1 MADTLTT
8 LDISVLQPN
17 PFQPRNKIKPGDVE
31 ELAASVKEHGILEPI
46 VVAETPA
53 GYQIIA
59 GERRWRAAQQA
70 GLEQVPVVIKKVS
83 PRQMLE
89 MALIENVQR
98 SDLNPLE
105 RAQAFQQ
112 LMREFNLSVQDIA
125 DKISKSGSYVSN
137 SLKLLQLPDAIKDGI
152 TGNQISEGHARAL
165 AGIADP
171 KAMIEAY
178 KQLLVSK
185 GSVREAEEIA
195 RMWREQNENG
205 QNRARRKPVTSVI
218 DPEVKEWEERLRTII
233 ASRSHV
239 SSKIKL
245 TRSQTQ
251 TRVII
256 TLKGTQ
262 EETQSALEN
271 FMGLAKLAD
280 AA

>member
-1 MADTLTT
+1 MPEYINS
-8 LDISVLQPN
+8 LDISLLQPN
-17 PFQPRNKIKPGDVE
+17 PFQPRNKIKSADITD
-31 ELAASVKEHGILEPI
+31 LAESIKLHGILEPL

-59 GERRWRAAQQA
+59 GERRWRASQLA
-70 GLEQVPVVIKKVS
+70 GLTKVPVVIKKVT

-112 LMREFNLSVQDIA
+112 LVREFDLTVGQVA
-125 DKISKSGSYVSN
+125 ERISKSQSYVSN
-137 SLKLLQLPDAIKDGI
+137 SLRLLQLPDAIKDGI
-152 TGNQISEGHARAL
+152 SGDLISEGHARAL
-165 AGIADP
+165 AGITDP
-171 KAMIEAY
+171 KAMIDAY

-195 RMWREQNENG
+195 RMWRELHEAEAG
-205 QNRARRKPVTSVI
+205 KRKKKSVTSVV
-218 DPEVKEWEERLRTII
+218 DPEVKQWEEKLRQVI
-233 ASRSHV
+233 ASRSQV
-239 SSKIKL
+239 TSKIKL

-256 TLKGTQ
+256 TLKGSQQQTQ
-262 EETQSALEN
+262 TALED
-271 FMGLAKLAD
+271 FMGLID
-280 AA
+280 N

>member
-1 MADTLTT
+1 MAEYVNS
-8 LDISVLQPN
+8 LDISLLQPN
-17 PFQPRNKIKPGDVE
+17 PFQPRNKIKPNDIE
-31 ELAASVKEHGILEPI
+31 ELAASVRQHGILEPL

-59 GERRWRAAQQA
+59 GERRWRAAQLA
-70 GLEQVPVVIKKVS
+70 GLTTVPVVIKKVS

-112 LMREFNLSVQDIA
+112 LLREFNLTVGDVA
-125 DKISKSGSYVSN
+125 EKISKSSSYVSN
-137 SLKLLQLPDAIKDGI
+137 SLRLLNLPDAIKDGI
-152 TGNQISEGHARAL
+152 AGDLISEGHARAL
-165 AGIADP
+165 AGITDP

-195 RMWREQNENG
+195 RMWREEHEAQS
-205 QNRARRKPVTSVI
+205 AKAKRKPVTSVV
-218 DPEVKEWEERLRTII
+218 DPEVKLWEERLQKVLT
-233 ASRSHV
+233 SRSKV
-239 SSKIKL
+239 ASQIKL

-251 TRVII
+251 TRVVI
-256 TLKGTQ
+256 TLKGSQ
-262 EETQSALEN
+262 AETQTALEN
-271 FMGLAKLAD
+271 FMGLARD
-280 AA
+280 

>member
-1 MADTLTT
+1 MAEYLNS
-8 LDISVLQPN
+8 LDISLLQPN
-17 PFQPRNKIKPGDVE
+17 PFQPRNKIKPADIE
-31 ELAASVKEHGILEPI
+31 ELAASVRQHGILEPL

-59 GERRWRAAQQA
+59 GERRWRAAQLA
-70 GLEQVPVVIKKVS
+70 GLTQVPVVVKKVS

-112 LMREFNLSVQDIA
+112 LSREFDLSVGDIA
-125 DKISKSGSYVSN
+125 AKISKSNSYVSN
-137 SLKLLQLPDAIKDGI
+137 SLRLLNLPDAIKDGI
-152 TGNQISEGHARAL
+152 AGDLISEGHARAL
-165 AGIADP
+165 AGITDP

-195 RMWREQNENG
+195 RMWREVHESTP
-205 QNRARRKPVTSVI
+205 AKSKRKPITSVV
-218 DPEVKEWEERLRTII
+218 DPEVKQWEERLQKVI
-233 ASRSHV
+233 AARSKV
-239 SSKIKL
+239 RSQIKL

-256 TLKGTQ
+256 TLKGSQ
-262 EETQSALEN
+262 AETQTALEN
-271 FMGLAKLAD
+271 FMGLTQTN
-280 AA
+280 

>member
-1 MADTLTT
+1 MPEYVNS
-8 LDISVLQPN
+8 LDITLLQPN
-17 PFQPRNKIKPGDVE
+17 PFQPRNKIKPADIE
-31 ELAASVKEHGILEPI
+31 ELSASIKEHGILEPLVI
-46 VVAETPA
+46 AETPA

-59 GERRWRAAQQA
+59 GERRWRAAQLA
-70 GLEQVPVVIKKVS
+70 GLTKVPVVIKKVT

-112 LMREFNLSVQDIA
+112 LLREFNLTVGDVA
-125 DKISKSGSYVSN
+125 TRISKSGSYVSN

-152 TGNQISEGHARAL
+152 SGGLITEGHARAL
-165 AGIADP
+165 AGISDP
-171 KAMIEAY
+171 KAMIDAY

-195 RMWREQNENG
+195 RMWREIHGTE
-205 QNRARRKPVTSVI
+205 AVKTKKKSVTSVV
-218 DPEVKEWEERLRTII
+218 DPEVKQWEERLRKII
-233 ASRSHV
+233 AARSEV
-239 SSKIKL
+239 ASNIKL

-262 EETQSALEN
+262 EETQIALEN
-271 FMGLAKLAD
+271 FMGLTQSTN
-280 AA
+280 

>member
-1 MADTLTT
+1 MAEYNNS
-8 LDISVLQPN
+8 LDITLLQPN
-17 PFQPRNKIKPGDVE
+17 PFQPRNKIKPADIQ
-31 ELAASVKEHGILEPI
+31 ELSDSIKQHGILEPL

-59 GERRWRAAQQA
+59 GERRWRAAQLA
-70 GLEQVPVVIKKVS
+70 GLTTVPVVIKKVT

-98 SDLNPLE
+98 NDLNPLE

-112 LMREFNLSVQDIA
+112 LMREFELSVTDIA
-125 DKISKSGSYVSN
+125 TKISKSDSYVSN
-137 SLKLLQLPDAIKDGI
+137 SLRLLNLPDAIKDGI
-152 TGNQISEGHARAL
+152 SGNLISEGHARAL

-195 RMWREQNENG
+195 RMWRELHENDTAKVKR
-205 QNRARRKPVTSVI
+205 RAVTSVV
-218 DPEVKEWEERLRTII
+218 DPEVKLWEERLRKVM
-233 ASRSHV
+233 ASRSAV
-239 SSKIKL
+239 TSKIKL
-245 TRSQTQ
+245 TRTQTQ

-262 EETQSALEN
+262 HETQTALEN
-271 FMGLAKLAD
+271 LMGLTRYAD
-280 AA
+280 TR

>member
-1 MADTLTT
+1 MPEYVNS
-8 LDISVLQPN
+8 LDITLLQPN
-17 PFQPRNKIKPGDVE
+17 PFQPRNKIKPADIE
-31 ELAASVKEHGILEPI
+31 ELSASIKEHGILEPLVI
-46 VVAETPA
+46 AETPA

-59 GERRWRAAQQA
+59 GERRWRAAQLA
-70 GLEQVPVVIKKVS
+70 GLTKVPVVIKKVT

-112 LMREFNLSVQDIA
+112 LLREFNLTVGDVA
-125 DKISKSGSYVSN
+125 TRISKSGSYVSN

-152 TGNQISEGHARAL
+152 SGGLITEGHARAL
-165 AGIADP
+165 AGISDP
-171 KAMIEAY
+171 KAMIDAY

-195 RMWREQNENG
+195 RMWREIHGTE
-205 QNRARRKPVTSVI
+205 AVKTKKKSVTSVV
-218 DPEVKEWEERLRTII
+218 DPEVKQWEERLRKII
-233 ASRSHV
+233 AARSEV
-239 SSKIKL
+239 ASNIKL

-262 EETQSALEN
+262 EETQTALEN
-271 FMGLAKLAD
+271 FMGMTQTT
-280 AA
+280 

>member
-1 MADTLTT
+1 MPEYVNS
-8 LDISVLQPN
+8 LDITLLQPN
-17 PFQPRNKIKPGDVE
+17 PFQPRNKIKPADIE
-31 ELAASVKEHGILEPI
+31 ELSASIKEHGILEPLVI
-46 VVAETPA
+46 AETPA

-59 GERRWRAAQQA
+59 GERRWRAAQLA
-70 GLEQVPVVIKKVS
+70 GLTKVPVVIKKVT

-112 LMREFNLSVQDIA
+112 LLREFNLTVGDVA
-125 DKISKSGSYVSN
+125 TRISKSGSYVSN

-152 TGNQISEGHARAL
+152 SGGLITEGHARAL
-165 AGIADP
+165 AGISDP
-171 KAMIEAY
+171 KAMIDAY

-195 RMWREQNENG
+195 RMWREIHGTEAVKPRK
-205 QNRARRKPVTSVI
+205 RAVTSVV
-218 DPEVKEWEERLRTII
+218 DPEVKQWEERLRKII
-233 ASRSHV
+233 AARSEV
-239 SSKIKL
+239 ASNIKL

-262 EETQSALEN
+262 EETQVALEN
-271 FMGLAKLAD
+271 FMGLTQSTN
-280 AA
+280 

>member
-1 MADTLTT
+1 MPEYVHS
-8 LDISVLQPN
+8 LDISLLQPN
-17 PFQPRNKIKPGDVE
+17 PFQPRNKIKSADIT
-31 ELAASVKEHGILEPI
+31 ELSESVKLHGILEPL

-59 GERRWRAAQQA
+59 GERRWRAAQMA
-70 GLEQVPVVIKKVS
+70 GLATVPVVIKKVT

-112 LMREFNLSVQDIA
+112 LLREFDLSVNDVA
-125 DKISKSGSYVSN
+125 KRISKSGSYVSN

-152 TGNQISEGHARAL
+152 SGNLISEGHARAL
-165 AGIADP
+165 AGITDP

-195 RMWREQNENG
+195 RMWREIH
-205 QNRARRKPVTSVI
+205 ASDTAKTKRKTVTSVV
-218 DPEVKEWEERLRTII
+218 DPEVKQWEEKLRQII
-233 ASRSHV
+233 AARSQV
-239 SSKIKL
+239 ASNIKL

-262 EETQSALEN
+262 VETQTALEN
-271 FMGLAKLAD
+271 FMGLINTTGSK
-280 AA
+280 

>member
-1 MADTLTT
+1 MPEYVNS
-8 LDISVLQPN
+8 LDITLLQPN
-17 PFQPRNKIKPGDVE
+17 PFQPRNKIKPADIE
-31 ELAASVKEHGILEPI
+31 ELSASIKEHGILEPLVI
-46 VVAETPA
+46 AETPA

-59 GERRWRAAQQA
+59 GERRWRAAQLA
-70 GLEQVPVVIKKVS
+70 GLTKVPVVIKKVT

-112 LMREFNLSVQDIA
+112 LLREFNLTVGDVA
-125 DKISKSGSYVSN
+125 TRISKSGSYVSN

-152 TGNQISEGHARAL
+152 SGGLITEGHARAL
-165 AGIADP
+165 AGITDP
-171 KAMIEAY
+171 KAMIDAY

-195 RMWREQNENG
+195 RMWREIHGTE
-205 QNRARRKPVTSVI
+205 AIKTKKKSVTSVV
-218 DPEVKEWEERLRTII
+218 DPEVKQWEERLRKII
-233 ASRSHV
+233 AARSEV
-239 SSKIKL
+239 ASNIKL

-262 EETQSALEN
+262 EETQTALEN
-271 FMGLAKLAD
+271 FMGLTQTN
-280 AA
+280 

>member
-1 MADTLTT
+1 MPEYVNS
-8 LDISVLQPN
+8 LDITLLQPN
-17 PFQPRNKIKPGDVE
+17 PFQPRNKIKPADIE
-31 ELAASVKEHGILEPI
+31 ELSASIKEHGILEPLVI
-46 VVAETPA
+46 AETPA

-59 GERRWRAAQQA
+59 GERRWRAAQLA
-70 GLEQVPVVIKKVS
+70 GLTKVPVVIKKVT

-112 LMREFNLSVQDIA
+112 LLREFNLTVGDVA
-125 DKISKSGSYVSN
+125 TRISKSGSYVSN

-152 TGNQISEGHARAL
+152 SGGLITEGHARAL
-165 AGIADP
+165 AGISDP
-171 KAMIEAY
+171 KAMIDAY

-195 RMWREQNENG
+195 RMWREIHGTE
-205 QNRARRKPVTSVI
+205 AVKTKKKSVTSVV
-218 DPEVKEWEERLRTII
+218 DPEVKQWEERLRKII
-233 ASRSHV
+233 AARSEV
-239 SSKIKL
+239 ASNIKL

-262 EETQSALEN
+262 EATQTALEN
-271 FMGLAKLAD
+271 FMGMTQTT
-280 AA
+280 

>member
-1 MADTLTT
+1 MPEYVNS
-8 LDISVLQPN
+8 LDITLLQPN
-17 PFQPRNKIKPGDVE
+17 PFQPRNKIKPADIE
-31 ELAASVKEHGILEPI
+31 ELSASIKEHGILEPLVI
-46 VVAETPA
+46 AETPA

-59 GERRWRAAQQA
+59 GERRWRAAQLA
-70 GLEQVPVVIKKVS
+70 GLTKVPVVIKKVT

-112 LMREFNLSVQDIA
+112 LLREFNLTVGDVA
-125 DKISKSGSYVSN
+125 TRISKSGSYVSN

-152 TGNQISEGHARAL
+152 SGGLITEGHARAL
-165 AGIADP
+165 AGISDP
-171 KAMIEAY
+171 KAMIDAY

-195 RMWREQNENG
+195 RMWREIHGTE
-205 QNRARRKPVTSVI
+205 AVKTKKKSVTSVV
-218 DPEVKEWEERLRTII
+218 DPEVKQWEERLRKII
-233 ASRSHV
+233 AARSEV
-239 SSKIKL
+239 ASNIKL

-262 EETQSALEN
+262 EETQTALEN
-271 FMGLAKLAD
+271 FMGMTQTN
-280 AA
+280 

>member
-1 MADTLTT
+1 MPEYVNS
-8 LDISVLQPN
+8 LDITLLQPN
-17 PFQPRNKIKPGDVE
+17 PFQPRNKIKPADIE
-31 ELAASVKEHGILEPI
+31 ELAASIKEHGILEPLVI
-46 VVAETPA
+46 AETPA

-59 GERRWRAAQQA
+59 GERRWRAAQLA
-70 GLEQVPVVIKKVS
+70 GLTKVPVVIKKVT

-112 LMREFNLSVQDIA
+112 LLREFNLTVGDVA
-125 DKISKSGSYVSN
+125 TRISKSGSYVSN

-152 TGNQISEGHARAL
+152 SGGLITEGHARAL
-165 AGIADP
+165 AGISDP
-171 KAMIEAY
+171 KAMIDAY

-195 RMWREQNENG
+195 RMWREIHGTE
-205 QNRARRKPVTSVI
+205 AVKTKKKSVTSVV
-218 DPEVKEWEERLRTII
+218 DPEVKQWEERLRKII
-233 ASRSHV
+233 AARSEV
-239 SSKIKL
+239 ASNIKL

-262 EETQSALEN
+262 EETQIALEN
-271 FMGLAKLAD
+271 FMGMTQTN
-280 AA
+280 

>member
-1 MADTLTT
+1 MPEYVNS
-8 LDISVLQPN
+8 LDITLLQPN
-17 PFQPRNKIKPGDVE
+17 PFQPRNKIKSADVE
-31 ELAASVKEHGILEPI
+31 ELAESVKLHGILEPL

-59 GERRWRAAQQA
+59 GERRWRAAQLA
-70 GLEQVPVVIKKVS
+70 GLTKVPVVIKKVS

-112 LMREFNLSVQDIA
+112 LLREFDLSVGDVA
-125 DKISKSGSYVSN
+125 TRISKSGSYVSN

-152 TGNQISEGHARAL
+152 SGNLISEGHARAL
-165 AGIADP
+165 AGITDH
-171 KAMIEAY
+171 KAMIDAY

-195 RMWREQNENG
+195 RMWRELHATES
-205 QNRARRKPVTSVI
+205 ARSKRKPVTSVI
-218 DPEVKEWEERLRTII
+218 DPEVKLWEDKLRKII
-233 ASRSHV
+233 ASRSRIA
-239 SSKIKL
+239 SNIKL

-262 EETQSALEN
+262 TETQTALED
-271 FMGLAKLAD
+271 FMGLALSKEK
-280 AA
+280 